1 MKRNKDKNSYLK
13 FLAVID
19 ILKTY
24 SNKENPLSII
34 QIQNY
39 FKNQDFHLDYRL
51 LDTYIHNYN
60 EYHDDT
66 IIQKIKNK
74 NTNYYYYVHST
85 LDIMEAKAIVDL
97 VYSSD
102 FFTPKT
108 KENYLK
114 RMQSLFSKNDAS
126 KFTKVLDLHIEKN
139 ENDQVFYKELDLII
153 QAINQ
158 NKKISFIYHKPS
170 LDNIKE
176 PKRTVL
182 APIDT
187 YFINNEYYLFCQ
199 GAKDPEICIIYRLD
213 YVHDVSITNESF
225 SFTPIQLQNFQTTLK
240 NISNAYS
247 EGDTQI
253 IELEFDRSVYSNIID
268 KFGKRIKPIKI
279 KDNHYKLKVK
289 HTINATFYSWI
300 IGFGGKVK
308 IIGDDKQIDNF
319 KSFLSQFTK

>member
-126 KFTKVLDLHIEKN
+126 KFTKVLDLHIEKMKMIK
-139 ENDQVFYKELDLII
+139 F
-153 QAINQ
+153 
-158 NKKISFIYHKPS
+158 FI
-170 LDNIKE
+170 
-176 PKRTVL
+176 
-182 APIDT
+182 
-187 YFINNEYYLFCQ
+187 
-199 GAKDPEICIIYRLD
+199 
-213 YVHDVSITNESF
+213 
-225 SFTPIQLQNFQTTLK
+225 K
-240 NISNAYS
+240 N
-247 EGDTQI
+247 
-253 IELEFDRSVYSNIID
+253 
-268 KFGKRIKPIKI
+268 
-279 KDNHYKLKVK
+279 
-289 HTINATFYSWI
+289 
-300 IGFGGKVK
+300 
-308 IIGDDKQIDNF
+308 
-319 KSFLSQFTK
+319 